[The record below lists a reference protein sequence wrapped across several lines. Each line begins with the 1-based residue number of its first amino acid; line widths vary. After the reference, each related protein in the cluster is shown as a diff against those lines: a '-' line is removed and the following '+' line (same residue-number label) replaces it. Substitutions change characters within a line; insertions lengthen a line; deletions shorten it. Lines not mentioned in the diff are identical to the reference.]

1 VPERPTAIKRLD
13 ALFSAAMIAH
23 EAIFE
28 MRRELIASDRGGAV
42 PVFNNDDPNVDQE
55 EVEYELIVIGNAIAG
70 KR

>member
-1 VPERPTAIKRLD
+1 MPERPTAIKRLD
-13 ALFSAAMIAH
+13 ALFGAAMIAH

-28 MRRELIASDRGGAV
+28 MRRELIASDRGDAV

-55 EVEYELIVIGNAIAG
+55 EVEYELIVIGNRDRR